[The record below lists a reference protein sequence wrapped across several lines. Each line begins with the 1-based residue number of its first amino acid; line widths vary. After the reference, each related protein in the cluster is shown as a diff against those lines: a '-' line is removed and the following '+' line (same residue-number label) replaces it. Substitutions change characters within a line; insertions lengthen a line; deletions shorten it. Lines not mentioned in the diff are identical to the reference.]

1 MKDADIFN
9 AALTGVGDPNS
20 PQRDYAIGEQPLVG
34 LLDRPWYPP
43 YVLDSPHYHNCM
55 EIGVCLYGTGRLSI
69 GGRGWTFREG
79 SVAVVPRGVYH
90 MQNNEGVPMNHWKY
104 VLVNE
109 AAYLDETPPRLRDG
123 ARARLEDLHGG
134 LFVESGAA
142 ADGIRAVIT
151 TLFQRYAA
159 CRSLED
165 MELDATLR
173 ILMARVLALRE
184 HLPGDTLIPEES
196 RRAVEPALRYISV
209 NYAQEIR
216 MEDLAA
222 ECAMSESY
230 FRKVFAAIMGMTPL
244 EYLNRYRINRSVHLL
259 DSTDETVLTIA
270 GMTGF
275 PSIATYNR
283 NFRRYVGQSPA
294 QWRKNAHQR

>member
-20 PQRDYAIGEQPLVG
+20 PRRDYALGEQPLVG

-43 YVLDSPHYHNCM
+43 YVLDSPHFHNCM
-55 EIGVCLYGTGRLSI
+55 EIGVCLYGTGHLNI
-69 GGRGWTFREG
+69 GDLGWTFKEG

-90 MQNNEGVPMNHWKY
+90 MQNNEGVPMNHWQY

-109 AAYLDETPPRLRDG
+109 EAYLAETPPRLRDG
-123 ARARLEDLHGG
+123 ARAMLEGLRGG
-134 LFVESGAA
+134 MFIESGDA
-142 ADGIRAVIT
+142 ADGIRAIT
-151 TLFQRYAA
+151 AALFQRYAL
-159 CRSLED
+159 CRSLDD
-165 MELDATLR
+165 MELDAALR
-173 ILMARVLALRE
+173 ILMARVLVLRE
-184 HLPGDTLIPEES
+184 NLPGDMLTPAEP
-196 RRAVEPALRYISV
+196 RRAIEPALKFISV
-209 NYAQEIR
+209 NYTQEIR

-222 ECAMSESY
+222 KCAMSESY
-230 FRKVFAAIMGMTPL
+230 FRKVFAATMGMTPL

-275 PSIATYNR
+275 ASIATYNR

-294 QWRKNAHQR
+294 QWRKNAHR

>member
-9 AALTGVGDPNS
+9 AALTGVADPNS
-20 PQRDYAIGEQPLVG
+20 ARRDYAMGEQPLVG

-43 YVLDSPHYHNCM
+43 YVLDSPHVHNCM
-55 EIGVCLYGTGRLSI
+55 EIGVCLYGTGHLNI
-69 GGRGWTFREG
+69 GGRSWTFRDG
-79 SVAVVPRGVYH
+79 SVAVVPHGVYH
-90 MQNNEGVPMNHWKY
+90 MQNNEGVPMNHWQY

-109 AAYLDETPPRLRDG
+109 DAYLDEMPPRLREA
-123 ARARLEDLHGG
+123 ARGLLEGLRGG
-134 LFVESGAA
+134 LFVESDPAADEIRAIAA
-142 ADGIRAVIT
+142 AMFRR
-151 TLFQRYAA
+151 FAA
-159 CRSLED
+159 CRSLDD
-165 MELDATLR
+165 MELDGALR

-184 HLPGDTLIPEES
+184 DLADDIPVPADT
-196 RRAVEPALRYISV
+196 RRAIEPALKYVSV

-222 ECAMSESY
+222 RCAMSESY
-230 FRKVFAAIMGMTPL
+230 FRKVFVAIMGMTPL

-259 DSTDETVLTIA
+259 DTTDETVLTIA

>member
-20 PQRDYAIGEQPLVG
+20 PQRDYALGKQPLVG

-43 YVLDSPHYHNCM
+43 YVLDSPHFHNCM
-55 EIGVCLYGTGRLSI
+55 EIGVCLYGTGHLNI
-69 GGRGWTFREG
+69 GDQGWTFREG
-79 SVAVVPRGVYH
+79 SVAVVPRGIYH
-90 MQNNEGVPMNHWKY
+90 MQNNEGVPMNHWHY

-109 AAYLDETPPRLRDG
+109 AVYLEETPPRLRDG
-123 ARARLEDLHGG
+123 ARDRLEGLRGG
-134 LFVESGAA
+134 MFIESGATA
-142 ADGIRAVIT
+142 EGIRAIT
-151 TLFQRYAA
+151 AALFQRYAV
-159 CRSLED
+159 CRTLED
-165 MELDATLR
+165 MELDAALR
-173 ILMARVLALRE
+173 ILMARVLALHE
-184 HLPGDTLIPEES
+184 NLAGDILAPAEP
-196 RRAVEPALRYISV
+196 RRVIEPALKYISD

-222 ECAMSESY
+222 KCAMSESY
-230 FRKVFAAIMGMTPL
+230 FRKVFAATMGMTPL

-270 GMTGF
+270 GITGF
-275 PSIATYNR
+275 ASIATYNR

-294 QWRKNAHQR
+294 QWRKNAHRR